1 MLGSV
6 LSFLSKGSPR
16 VLHATDSTATLLW
29 SLLEGKTTLTL
40 KENKEEKVLEA
51 YKGKEEPY

>member
-16 VLHATDSTATLLW
+16 VLRATDSTATLLW

-51 YKGKEEPY
+51 YKGKEELY